1 MIRRPPA
8 GHVEAVVP
16 VEAAVALVDVAGD
29 TVEEIGRRR
38 PAGRAAALLCLV
50 VGASPALGA
59 RPPQAPAETAAAP
72 TFVEV
77 LAHQG
82 LAYPAP
88 SFGCAVH
95 DGDRDGLPDVFLGSH
110 GGQPR
115 VLWGRG
121 EGRFQPEQPGPTRS
135 EPYDGHGAAW
145 ADLGGGGGRALLHL
159 VGAEGGMGKGPNR
172 LLVWPEDR
180 ARDRA
185 GEVGLALGTARGR
198 TPLWL
203 DWDQDGDLDVVVVND
218 ERKDAPTVVML
229 QGEDGRFTRA
239 AGGPQ
244 LVAPLEFALLADWT
258 GDGVLD
264 VGFVGPDLAAAVY
277 DLGVVPPRPASP
289 ALPELHNVVDVVP
302 GDFDGD
308 LRTDLYVVR
317 RPWGE
322 TAVARVDPQ
331 TVRTHWRCREQP
343 ISVRLK
349 APGPLSVAVLPWSGP
364 WTVQAGRESLAPAPD
379 GRFHLDPSAAA
390 QPSSPSGD
398 PARVLQAGW
407 DPASRTWTLQTTCAE
422 PVEVMLDLRVETG
435 TISEPVLHG
444 AEVTEGLSPGPYR
457 DRLLRGTRDGFA
469 LDERSPTPEGSQCVS
484 AAAADFDNDM
494 DLDIFLVCS
503 GTVQNLPDR
512 LLRNRGDG
520 TFDEVP
526 LAGGAA
532 GPSQGLGDAV
542 CAGDLDVDG
551 HVDLVVTN
559 GRPHVDGPDQVF
571 LNQGA
576 GNHWLQLDLVGTRSN
591 AEGLGARVVVRAGR
605 QSQLREQGGGMHRR
619 AQDLP
624 RLHFG
629 LGPHDKASRVEITW
643 PDGTLQVLKDVP
655 ADQVLRVVQPPPQ
668 RLTEV
673 GG

>member
-1 MIRRPPA
+1 MAARPCSPRPWLPTLGWSILA
-8 GHVEAVVP
+8 GQA
-16 VEAAVALVDVAGD
+16 
-29 TVEEIGRRR
+29 T
-38 PAGRAAALLCLV
+38 
-50 VGASPALGA
+50 A
-59 RPPQAPAETAAAP
+59 RPPDLDQGQAAAP

-121 EGRFQPEQPGPTRS
+121 EGRFQAELPGPTRQ
-135 EPYDGHGAAW
+135 EGYDGHGAAW
-145 ADLGGGGGRALLHL
+145 ADLEGEGSRALLHL
-159 VGAEGGMGKGPNR
+159 VGAEGGTGKGPNR
-172 LLVWPEDR
+172 LLAWREDR
-180 ARDRA
+180 ARDLA
-185 GEVGLALGTARGR
+185 GEVGLALGTSRGR

-203 DWDQDGDLDVVVVND
+203 DWDQDGDLDVAVVNE

-229 QGEDGRFTRA
+229 QGPDGRFRRA
-239 AGGPQ
+239 PGGPQ
-244 LVAPLEFALLADWT
+244 LVASLEFAIMADWT

-264 VGFVGPDLAAAVY
+264 VGFIGSYLAAAVY
-277 DLGVVPPRPASP
+277 DLGVVPPRPASVT
-289 ALPELHNVVDVVP
+289 LPELHNVVDLAA
-302 GDFDGD
+302 GDLDGD
-308 LRTDLYVVR
+308 LRTDLYVLR

-322 TAVARVDPQ
+322 TALARIDPQ
-331 TVRTHWRCREQP
+331 TVRSHWRCKDKP
-343 ISVRLK
+343 TSVQVK
-349 APGPLSVAVLPWSGP
+349 AEGPLSMAVLPWHGA
-364 WTVQAGRESLAPAPD
+364 WTVQVGGRVVEPGEDRRFRLEPGPAVAGVSVGGEASR
-379 GRFHLDPSAAA
+379 R
-390 QPSSPSGD
+390 
-398 PARVLQAGW
+398 LQVGW
-407 DPASRTWTLQTTCAE
+407 DAARGTWTLETTCTE
-422 PVEVMLDLRVETG
+422 PLEVMLDLRAEGGAIGQPT
-435 TISEPVLHG
+435 LLG

-457 DRLLRGTRDGFA
+457 DRLLRGTPDGFVM
-469 LDERSPTPEGSQCVS
+469 DERSPTPDGSLCVS
-484 AAAADFDNDM
+484 VAAADFDNDM
-494 DLDIFLVCS
+494 DLDLFLVCS
-503 GTVQNLPDR
+503 GTLQNLPDR

-532 GPSQGLGDAV
+532 GPAEGLGDAV

-551 HVDLVVTN
+551 YVDLVVTN
-559 GRPHVDGPDQVF
+559 GRPHIDGPDQVF

-576 GNHWLQLDLVGTRSN
+576 GNHWLQLDLVGTQSN
-591 AEGLGARVVVRAGR
+591 VEGIGARVVVRAGR
-605 QSQLREQGGGMHRR
+605 HSQLREQGGGMHRR

-629 LGPHDKASRVEITW
+629 LGPHDRASRVEITW

-655 ADQVLRVVQPPPQ
+655 ADQVLRVVQPAPQ
-668 RLTEV
+668 HLSELGLSEV